1 MACGHVA
8 VVRQGQCRWPR
19 LAVLVCGA
27 WLLAGGVGAE
37 PRFAASEISGIT
49 ASGAKASGAKAS
61 GAKASGAGDGLLLD
75 PRVLEARI
83 LEAMWLLLRDG
94 RAAEAYQLGRSVLT
108 ADADS
113 AELLLALAYAAEAS
127 GKCHLALRYLDRAAD
142 RDMALFHERQSDM
155 IRARCIG
162 PWRREATLSVTAGY
176 RQSLVD
182 RARIVTLR
190 LEPGSALY
198 GVCSQLRGLCD
209 PDSAFR
215 INGARASG
223 IDIWTQLSLGHLFRD
238 GGAWDFAITPMVFV
252 RSPRRRGYRGEG
264 VGLRLDAQRHLDGG
278 RQLHVLGEAGG
289 AHFQQGSP
297 ALAIAQRHHQVGVA
311 FVTPH
316 SPVLASRFGHR
327 RHRVVSRWL
336 DLHRRVTEAHLVA
349 DAGGLLSGWVR
360 LTVGRSHQDG
370 PGLMPGARSR
380 EHEAGAGLR
389 LAWIQIGLSHLRRT
403 ERFTGTLPYL
413 AAPHRAKTRRTGMT
427 LVPEIGWEP
436 NLKVVLSFDHR
447 KILSPDPYRPKTT
460 KNVFLTVKYRLQ
472 TRPHAW
478 QKY

>member
-27 WLLAGGVGAE
+27 WLLAGDVGAE
-37 PRFAASEISGIT
+37 PRPAAPEISGIT
-49 ASGAKASGAKAS
+49 AS

-127 GKCHLALRYLDRAAD
+127 SKCHLALHHLDRVAD
-142 RDMALFHERQSDM
+142 RDMAIFHKRQSDM

-349 DAGGLLSGWVR
+349 DAGGLLSG
-360 LTVGRSHQDG
+360 
-370 PGLMPGARSR
+370 
-380 EHEAGAGLR
+380 
-389 LAWIQIGLSHLRRT
+389 
-403 ERFTGTLPYL
+403 
-413 AAPHRAKTRRTGMT
+413 
-427 LVPEIGWEP
+427 
-436 NLKVVLSFDHR
+436 
-447 KILSPDPYRPKTT
+447 
-460 KNVFLTVKYRLQ
+460 
-472 TRPHAW
+472 
-478 QKY
+478 

>member
-1 MACGHVA
+1 M
-8 VVRQGQCRWPR
+8 
-19 LAVLVCGA
+19 
-27 WLLAGGVGAE
+27 
-37 PRFAASEISGIT
+37 
-49 ASGAKASGAKAS
+49 
-61 GAKASGAGDGLLLD
+61 
-75 PRVLEARI
+75 
-83 LEAMWLLLRDG
+83 
-94 RAAEAYQLGRSVLT
+94 
-108 ADADS
+108 
-113 AELLLALAYAAEAS
+113 
-127 GKCHLALRYLDRAAD
+127 
-142 RDMALFHERQSDM
+142 
-155 IRARCIG
+155 
-162 PWRREATLSVTAGY
+162 
-176 RQSLVD
+176 
-182 RARIVTLR
+182 
-190 LEPGSALY
+190 
-198 GVCSQLRGLCD
+198 
-209 PDSAFR
+209 
-215 INGARASG
+215 
-223 IDIWTQLSLGHLFRD
+223 
-238 GGAWDFAITPMVFV
+238 
-252 RSPRRRGYRGEG
+252 
-264 VGLRLDAQRHLDGG
+264 
-278 RQLHVLGEAGG
+278 
-289 AHFQQGSP
+289 
-297 ALAIAQRHHQVGVA
+297 
-311 FVTPH
+311 TPH

-360 LTVGRSHQDG
+360 LAVGRSHQDG

-389 LAWIQIGLSHLRRT
+389 LAWIQIGLSHLWRT